1 VRDSSSVGGVATV
14 SVVANS
20 PSARSSRPAAEMV
33 ERLGEHTALLRKY
46 MALVQEGDPAYLGE
60 IAAKI
65 RLLAIE
71 TRSNKA
77 LMLRVGRLFGKTPT
91 VTLEGPP
98 GWEYQEGIK
107 AGDTITLEDWLE
119 LFQLAVRTESSPDK
133 PIEMTTR
140 EFVLVWAQ
148 QHGGS
153 HEDWS
158 LDERFQAS
166 RDTKVRVM
174 GVRPNDLILMNIAG
188 VILSRAEALLAWL
201 TPERIADAAKRGPGG
216 V

>member
-1 VRDSSSVGGVATV
+1 
-14 SVVANS
+14 
-20 PSARSSRPAAEMV
+20 MV
-33 ERLGEHTALLRKY
+33 ERLREHTALLRKY
-46 MALVQEGDPAYLGE
+46 MALVQEGDRAYLGE
-60 IAAKI
+60 IAGKI

-71 TRSNKA
+71 TGSNKA
-77 LMLRVGRLFGKTPT
+77 LMLRVGKLFGKTPT

-107 AGDTITLEDWLE
+107 AGDTLALEDWLE

-158 LDERFQAS
+158 LDERFHAS
-166 RDTKVRVM
+166 RDTNVRVI

-188 VILSRAEALLAWL
+188 VILSRAEALLAWS
-201 TPERIADAAKRGPGG
+201 TPERIAEAEKRGRC
-216 V
+216 VS